1 MRYLVTAEEMKNLD
15 RHTTEDIHIPSM
27 VLMERAALAV
37 CVEIMKY
44 IKESGRAKVL
54 IMVGMGNNGGDG
66 LAIARLLCES
76 GVDVSVCTAGGS
88 SKASEQWKLQR
99 QILQNYPVRFI
110 NNPDDLTDNEEYN
123 IYVDAIFGV
132 GLARNVEGIY
142 AGIIDTVNKKDGVK
156 IAVDVPSGV
165 NSDDGSIMGCAF
177 KADVTVTFSYEKI
190 GLYLY
195 PGCEYAGRVVLGDA
209 GITDRGYGKNDGH
222 NMFYY
227 DEQLKELLPHRDASG
242 NKGSF
247 GKVLIIAG
255 SMNMAGAAVLAATG
269 CYRSG
274 AGMVKVLT
282 PSENRNIL
290 QSTVPEALLGTY
302 DDYKESES
310 WADIILTG
318 PGIGQK
324 KEALGILKKVVNESS
339 KPLVLDAD
347 ALNLMS
353 ADKDIYDEVSRQGQ
367 GGRDIILTPHIG
379 ELSRLEGESINVLKR
394 QTWHYAGKLS
404 CDMGAVVAAKD
415 ARTFVCAP
423 DGRVCVNI
431 RGTSGMATAGSGD
444 VLAGCIAGL
453 LAQTKDAFR
462 AASVGVYACALA
474 GEAAAREKSDY
485 AMTAMDIAQQ
495 LMGDK

>member
-1 MRYLVTAEEMKNLD
+1 MTADEMKYLD
-15 RHTTEDIHIPSM
+15 RHTIEEIHIPSM

-37 CVEIMKY
+37 YGEVMNCIR
-44 IKESGRAKVL
+44 ESGRAKVL
-54 IMVGMGNNGGDG
+54 ILAGMGNNGGDG
-66 LAIARLLCES
+66 LAVARLLCES
-76 GVDVSVCTAGGS
+76 GVEVSVCTVGDET
-88 SKASEQWKLQR
+88 KASEQWRLQR

-110 NNPDDLTDNEEYN
+110 NYPDDLQDNAEYTV
-123 IYVDAIFGV
+123 YVDAVFGV
-132 GLARNVEGIY
+132 GLTRNVEGAY
-142 AGIIDTVNKKDGVK
+142 AGLIDSVNKKSGIK

-177 KADVTVTFSYEKI
+177 KADITVTFSYEKR

-195 PGCEYAGRVVLGDA
+195 PGCESAGRVIIGDA
-209 GITDRGYGKNDGH
+209 GITDRGCGEKSVH

-227 DEQLKELLPHRDASG
+227 DEPLKELLPPRDASG

-255 SMNMAGAAVLAATG
+255 SMNMAGAAVLSASA

-282 PSENRNIL
+282 PPENRIIL
-290 QSTVPEALLGTY
+290 QSLVPEALIGTY

-310 WADIILTG
+310 WADVILAG
-318 PGIGQK
+318 PGIGQT
-324 KEALGILKKVVNESS
+324 KEALDILRKAVDESS

-353 ADKDIYDEVSRQGQ
+353 KEKDIYEAVLNQ
-367 GGRDIILTPHIG
+367 GRDGRKIILTPHMG
-379 ELSRLEGESINVLKR
+379 ELSRLNGEKISVLKR
-394 QTWHYAGKLS
+394 HPWHYAGELS
-404 CDMGAVVAAKD
+404 RSMGVVAVAKD

-423 DGRVCVNI
+423 DGRICVNI

-453 LAQTKDAFR
+453 LAQDKDAFR

-474 GEAAAREKSDY
+474 GEAAACEKSDY
-485 AMTAMDIAQQ
+485 AMTAMDIVQH
-495 LMGDK
+495 LMEDK